1 MALAAE
7 IHSCSSHHILPARK
21 FAAEILS
28 TPIFTSGVVEWLPS
42 FRPHGMEAQRNGE
55 WAGGNKKTALC
66 GRRFSEKG

>member
-28 TPIFTSGVVEWLPS
+28 TPIFTSGVVEWLP
-42 FRPHGMEAQRNGE
+42 
-55 WAGGNKKTALC
+55 
-66 GRRFSEKG
+66 